1 MGALFVNQ
9 QKRHWC
15 GTIWPKHIGMS
26 ALDDE
31 AEIIE
36 GFEDFWEGFKDAP
49 NLRYAI
55 AQIERAESGNL
66 HIQLYTEWK
75 RSLRRSEV
83 YKVLPANL
91 EPRFGSRD
99 DARDYCRVK
108 VWKGKDKGQV
118 KRLSEIGKWRS
129 ERSSSGPSPKQRA
142 LDYLKK
148 GMSPADILAHDPDVY
163 FTHYRSIEACYNLM
177 VKAGISIYPGSEEE

>member
-1 MGALFVNQ
+1 MNQ

-15 GTIWPKHIGMS
+15 GTVWPKHIGLS

-83 YKVLPANL
+83 YKILPANL

-108 VWKGKDKGQV
+108 VWRGKDKGQV
-118 KRLSEIGKWRS
+118 KRLPEIGEWRAAKP
-129 ERSSSGPSPKQRA
+129 SGPSPKQRA

-148 GMSPADILAHDPDVY
+148 GMAPADILRHDPDVY
-163 FTHYRSIEACYNLM
+163 FTHFRAIEACYNLM
-177 VKAGISIYPGSEEE
+177 MKAGISIYPGSEEE